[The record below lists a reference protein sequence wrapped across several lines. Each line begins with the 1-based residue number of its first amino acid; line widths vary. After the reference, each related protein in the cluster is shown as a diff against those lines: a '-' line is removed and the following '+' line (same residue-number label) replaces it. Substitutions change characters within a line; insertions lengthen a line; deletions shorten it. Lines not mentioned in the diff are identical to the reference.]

1 MDRAGAARGVGEGNN
16 IAYEVN
22 YIVRVYMTTDVRWQQ
37 RFKNLNRAFTQ
48 LEKAVRLES
57 YTDLEREG
65 LIQRF
70 EYTYELAWKTLQDF
84 LEFTGYVD
92 VKGPRPVIEQ
102 AFKNG
107 IIEDGNGW
115 MAMKKSRE
123 LTSHTYDE
131 DTAIEIAN
139 AIKNRYYNLFRA
151 LMSKLETERSGE
163 QGSIF

>member
-1 MDRAGAARGVGEGNN
+1 
-16 IAYEVN
+16 
-22 YIVRVYMTTDVRWQQ
+22 MTQDIRWQQ
-37 RFKNLNRAFTQ
+37 RFKYLNKAFTQ
-48 LEKAVRLES
+48 LEKAVKLES
-57 YTDLEREG
+57 YSDLEREG

-107 IIEDGNGW
+107 LIEDGNGW

-131 DTAIEIAN
+131 DTAIEIAD
-139 AIKNRYYNLFRA
+139 AIINRYYSLFQSLIA
-151 LMSKLETERSGE
+151 KLEIERSGK
-163 QGSIF
+163 QDSIF

>member
-1 MDRAGAARGVGEGNN
+1 
-16 IAYEVN
+16 
-22 YIVRVYMTTDVRWQQ
+22 MTQDIRWQQ
-37 RFKNLNRAFTQ
+37 RFKNLNKAFTQ
-48 LEKAVRLES
+48 LEKAVKLES
-57 YTDLEREG
+57 YSDLEREG

-92 VKGPRPVIEQ
+92 IEGPGPVIEQ

-107 IIEDGNGW
+107 IIDDGNGW

-139 AIKNRYYNLFRA
+139 AIINRYYSLFQS
-151 LMSKLETERSGE
+151 LISKLETERSGK
-163 QGSIF
+163 QGFIF

>member
-1 MDRAGAARGVGEGNN
+1 
-16 IAYEVN
+16 
-22 YIVRVYMTTDVRWQQ
+22 MTQDIRWQQ
-37 RFKNLNRAFTQ
+37 RFTNLNKAFTQ
-48 LEKAVRLES
+48 LEKAVELGS
-57 YTDLEREG
+57 YSDLEREG

-84 LEFTGYVD
+84 LEYIGYVD

-131 DTAIEIAN
+131 DTAKAIAA
-139 AIKNRYYNLFRA
+139 AILNRYYPLFKSLTA
-151 LMSKLETERSGE
+151 KLETERSR
-163 QGSIF
+163 

>member
-1 MDRAGAARGVGEGNN
+1 
-16 IAYEVN
+16 
-22 YIVRVYMTTDVRWQQ
+22 MTHDIRWQQ
-37 RFKNLNRAFTQ
+37 RFKNFSKAFAQ
-48 LEKAVRLES
+48 LEKAVKLGS
-57 YTDLEREG
+57 YSDLEREG

-84 LEFTGYVD
+84 LEYIGYVD

-131 DTAIEIAN
+131 DTARDIAA
-139 AIKNRYYNLFRA
+139 AILSRYYPL
-151 LMSKLETERSGE
+151 LKSLTIKLEAKTGNGPGAIS
-163 QGSIF
+163 

>member
-1 MDRAGAARGVGEGNN
+1 MV
-16 IAYEVN
+16 ILYLVH
-22 YIVRVYMTTDVRWQQ
+22 MTQDIRWQQ
-37 RFKNLNRAFTQ
+37 RFKNFSKAFIQ
-48 LEKAVRLES
+48 LEKAVKLGS

-123 LTSHTYDE
+123 LTSHTYNE
-131 DTAIEIAN
+131 DTAN
-139 AIKNRYYNLFRA
+139 AIAAAIISRYYPVFQSLIA
-151 LMSKLETERSGE
+151 KLEAERSGK
-163 QGSIF
+163 